1 MNNYNHRTNYLKFQL
16 VINQVAYLNPEHLG
30 KENHIITGDI
40 YTRVH
45 MYIHMH
51 AHALSHARMHTH
63 TPLILEYTIHY
74 KQTKYKHNTFYNY
87 GLDTVT

>member
-1 MNNYNHRTNYLKFQL
+1 MGMNNYNHRTNYLKFQL
-16 VINQVAYLNPEHLG
+16 VINQVAYLNLEHLG

-51 AHALSHARMHTH
+51 AHALSLLSHARMHTH
-63 TPLILEYTIHY
+63 TIDTRI
-74 KQTKYKHNTFYNY
+74 HNTLQTNKIQTQYI
-87 GLDTVT
+87 LQLRA